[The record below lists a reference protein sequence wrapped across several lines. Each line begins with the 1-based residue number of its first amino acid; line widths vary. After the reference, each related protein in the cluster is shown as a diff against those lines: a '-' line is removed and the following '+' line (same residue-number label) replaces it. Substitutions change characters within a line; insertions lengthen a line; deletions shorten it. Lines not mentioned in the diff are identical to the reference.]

1 MSEAS
6 REMPRAAA
14 VPGRIGVIAIGR
26 NEGERLVR
34 CLESLAGR
42 GVSVVYV
49 DSGSSD
55 DSVANARRLGA
66 EVVPLDMSKPFS
78 AARARNAGFARLR
91 ELAPSVEFAQF
102 VDGDCK
108 VADDWLAVAAGFL
121 GEHPDVVATCGRR
134 RELFPDASVFNELC
148 DIEWDTPIGPC
159 RACGGDA
166 MYRVSAF
173 EAVGG
178 FNETLIAGEE
188 PELCIRLRKRGGQIH
203 RLPNDM
209 TFHDADMR
217 RFSQWW
223 RRGVRAGHAYAEGVS
238 MNGKPPERHYV
249 PQLRRAVFWGGA
261 LPLAIVL
268 GFVPTFGLS
277 STLAAGYGVSAFRGY
292 QSVRRRGR
300 SVRSSALFGAFATI
314 GKFAE
319 LQGILSYVGHRLA
332 GERSRIIEY
341 K

>member
-1 MSEAS
+1 
-6 REMPRAAA
+6 
-14 VPGRIGVIAIGR
+14 
-26 NEGERLVR
+26 
-34 CLESLAGR
+34 
-42 GVSVVYV
+42 
-49 DSGSSD
+49 
-55 DSVANARRLGA
+55 
-66 EVVPLDMSKPFS
+66 MSKPFS
-78 AARARNAGFARLR
+78 AARGRNAGFAHLR
-91 ELAPSVEFAQF
+91 EHVPSVEFVQF

-108 VADDWLAVAAGFL
+108 GDSEWLGIAAGFL
-121 GEHPDVVATCGRR
+121 ASHPEAAAACGRR
-134 RELFPDASVFNELC
+134 RELFPEASVFNELC
-148 DIEWDTPIGPC
+148 DIEWDTPPGQC

-173 EAVGG
+173 EAVDG
-178 FNETLIAGEE
+178 FNVTLIAGEE
-188 PELCIRLRKRGGQIH
+188 PELCIRLRQRGFTIH

-217 RFSQWW
+217 HFSQWW
-223 RRGVRAGHAYAEGVS
+223 KRAVRAGHAYAEGVS
-238 MNGKPPERHYV
+238 MNGKAPERHYV

-268 GFVPTFGLS
+268 GFVPTLGLS
-277 STLAAGYGVSAFRGY
+277 STLTAGYGVSAWRGY

-300 SVRSSALFGAFATI
+300 SAKSAALFGVFMTI

-319 LQGILSYVGHRLA
+319 LQGILSYVGHRFA